1 MHTDSS
7 ASSTCLRLLVGGGVH
22 GDGLDAE
29 LAAGAQDAKRD
40 LAAVGDDDLVEH
52 GLTRSTNSGWPN
64 STGSPFLASTATTR
78 PARSLSIW
86 FIIFIASMMQS
97 TWPTRTSWPT
107 STKDFAPGAGE
118 A

>member
-1 MHTDSS
+1 MD
-7 ASSTCLRLLVGGGVH
+7 

-29 LAAGAQDAKRD
+29 LPAGAQDAKRD

-52 GLTRSTNSGWPN
+52 SALLDGEEGLAELDR
-64 STGSPFLASTATTR
+64 LAVLGEHR
-78 PARSLSIW
+78 DDLPARSLSIW
-86 FIIFIASMMQS
+86 FIIFMASMMQS

-107 STKDFAPGAGE
+107 STKALAPGEGE